1 MADDTTPLLTEQL
14 NSNVSLRS
22 QTSSKEFSGSE
33 NIDYRRIKPNEK
45 SSKSHLAL
53 AIIACILGSPLQ
65 IGLNTAILNAP
76 EEVIKEFYNET
87 YFDRYNDFMSDSLL
101 TMLWAIT
108 VAFFCVGGM
117 LGGVS
122 AAYFAGK
129 YGRKSTLLLNNAV
142 AFTCAALQG
151 CSKVSKSFEMLIAGR
166 VVAGICCGLNSAV
179 APLYLAEISP
189 VSLRGFCGTCNQL
202 SITLGVLIGE
212 VIGMKQLLG
221 TEAFWPIL
229 VASPA
234 IPAIYSLATL
244 TFCPES
250 PKYLLVNKGD
260 DDAAE
265 AALIWLRK
273 TQDVSEEMEA
283 MRKERVELRNSPKF
297 SVMDLWRTSELRW
310 PLIICIVLQMSQQF
324 SGINAVI
331 YYSTSIFGSAG
342 LSKES
347 SQYATVGTGAVNVMM
362 TFVSALIMDRAGRR
376 TLHMIGLG
384 GMCIFSIV
392 LVVCLS
398 LQSTLPWLSYISIVA
413 VIIYIIFFATG
424 PGAIPWFMVAEMFA
438 QSPRTAAVG
447 VSVVVNWLCNFTVG
461 IVFPVLQKAI
471 ETYSF
476 LPFSVMLLLF
486 FIFTYMF
493 VPETKGKSISEITRL
508 FKSPTVGSSVN
519 DLPESDISYESLKN
533 RYSTQVLI
541 IDPPGI
547 DETPEYSIQTS
558 GRSEKVEFQ

>member
-166 VVAGICCGLNSAV
+166 IVAGICCGLNSAV

-189 VSLRGFCGTCNQL
+189 ISLRGFCGTCNQL

-283 MRKERVELRNSPKF
+283 MRKERVELRNSPK
-297 SVMDLWRTSELRW
+297 
-310 PLIICIVLQMSQQF
+310 
-324 SGINAVI
+324 VI

-461 IVFPVLQKAI
+461 LVFPVLQKSL

-508 FKSPTVGSSVN
+508 FKSPTVGSSLN
-519 DLPESDISYESLKN
+519 DLPESDISYESLRN

>member
-1 MADDTTPLLTEQL
+1 MADDTTPLLTEGL
-14 NSNVSLRS
+14 NSNISI
-22 QTSSKEFSGSE
+22 QTQVNSIEISASESSNYK
-33 NIDYRRIKPNEK
+33 RIKEQP
-45 SSKSHLAL
+45 SKSHLAL

-87 YFDRYNDFMSDSLL
+87 YFNRYNDYMSDTLL
-101 TMLWAIT
+101 TILWAVT

-129 YGRKSTLLLNNAV
+129 YGRKNTLLLNNAV
-142 AFTCAALQG
+142 AFACAALQG
-151 CSKVSKSFEMLIAGR
+151 CSKVTKSFEMLIGGR
-166 VVAGICCGLNSAV
+166 IVAGICC
-179 APLYLAEISP
+179 
-189 VSLRGFCGTCNQL
+189 
-202 SITLGVLIGE
+202 
-212 VIGMKQLLG
+212 
-221 TEAFWPIL
+221 
-229 VASPA
+229 ASPA
-234 IPAIYSLATL
+234 IPAVYSLLTL

-250 PKYLLVNKGD
+250 PKYLLVNKGN

-265 AALIWLRK
+265 AVVDQKLTSTYHALSFVALIWLRK
-273 TQDVSEEMEA
+273 TDDVSEEMEA
-283 MRKERVELRNSPKF
+283 MRKERAELRNSPKF
-297 SVMDLWRTSELRW
+297 SVMDLWRTSELRR

-376 TLHMIGLG
+376 TLHMIGLA
-384 GMCIFSIV
+384 GMCIFSVV

-398 LQSTLPWLSYISIVA
+398 LQSSASWLSYISIAA
-413 VIIYIIFFATG
+413 VIVYIIFFATG

-508 FKSPTVGSSVN
+508 FKSPTVGSSAE
-519 DLPESDISYESLKN
+519 DLPESDISYERITN

-541 IDPPGI
+541 IDPP
-547 DETPEYSIQTS
+547 DEAPEYSIQGS
-558 GRSEKVEFQ
+558 DAAEIKVQFD